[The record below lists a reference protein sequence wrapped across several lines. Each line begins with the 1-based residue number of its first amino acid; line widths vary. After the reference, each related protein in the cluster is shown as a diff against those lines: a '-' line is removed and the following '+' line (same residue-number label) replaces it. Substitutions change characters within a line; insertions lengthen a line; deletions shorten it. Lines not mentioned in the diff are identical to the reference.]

1 MSQFPISEPRNPADL
16 TPVDLTIV
24 HFPDGWKILADGQR
38 WGRFPYRVDAEEA
51 AIRLRDKI
59 RGEGGDARILAQG
72 LTGEIRQ
79 VGAA

>member
-1 MSQFPISEPRNPADL
+1 MSQFPIPEPRIP
-16 TPVDLTIV
+16 TELTIV
-24 HFPDGWKILADGQR
+24 HFPDGWKILTDGQR

-59 RGEGGDARILAQG
+59 RSEGGDARILAQG

>member
-1 MSQFPISEPRNPADL
+1 MSQSQSSPCAFAPTE
-16 TPVDLTIV
+16 LTIV

-51 AIRLRDKI
+51 AIRLREKI
-59 RGEGGDARILAQG
+59 RREGGDARILAQG